1 MKRPPLWLIPLIVTP
16 VILIGILNALAP
28 EVSEEIAFQP
38 QPRPQKAQTEQEL
51 GALFLANSKATN
63 WKWPTQITEPEPG
76 VTRLVSSDPEAT
88 FTPQDAR
95 HGFVQSQT
103 DRIAWTLF
111 TRVSGADGSRR
122 PFILMCTGNAMD
134 RYSAGISY
142 AQKGLPWGDVLLF
155 DYPGYGDSTGT
166 PQPAA
171 FESASDA
178 IIAKAKALAGD
189 RPLILWGHSLGGFVC
204 GRMATKM
211 PETRGL
217 VLETTARRAKDVVH
231 AWTPS
236 WARPFVIP
244 KISPSLAAYDNSATV
259 AGLKQLVPVLVLGA
273 GQDATLPVSLARDLA
288 ADLKQ
293 RGAVVTYREFPQA
306 LHWNVPKQPEFRD
319 VMTNFFKS
327 VESQP

>member
-1 MKRPPLWLIPLIVTP
+1 MKRPPLWLIALIITP
-16 VILIGILNALAP
+16 IILIGIVNALAP
-28 EVSEEIAFQP
+28 EVSEEVAFQP

-63 WKWPTQITEPEPG
+63 WKRPTQITEPGPG
-76 VTRLVSSDPEAT
+76 VTRLVSSDPDAT

-95 HGFVQSQT
+95 HGFVQSKT

-111 TRVSGADGSRR
+111 TRVGKERDARR
-122 PFILMCTGNAMD
+122 PFIVMCTGNAMD
-134 RYSAGISY
+134 RYSAGVSY

-155 DYPGYGDSTGT
+155 DYPGYGDSTGK
-166 PQPAA
+166 PQPATL
-171 FESASDA
+171 ENASDA
-178 IIAKAKALAGD
+178 IMAKARTLAGG

-204 GRMATKM
+204 GKMASKM
-211 PETRGL
+211 PEARGL
-217 VLETTARRAKDVVH
+217 VLETTARRAKDVVR

-236 WARPFVIP
+236 WARPFIIP
-244 KISPSLAAYDNSATV
+244 KISPSLAAYDNSTTV
-259 AGLKQLVPVLVLGA
+259 AGRKQRVPVLVLGA
-273 GQDATLPVSLARDLA
+273 GQDATLPVELARDLA

-306 LHWNVPKQPEFRD
+306 LHWNVPKQPEFRS